1 MTEENQYSY
10 ILHPFFR
17 PYPYYYFFSIYGIK
31 TPSPITNEKKYSKL
45 FDREW
50 LFASAEDGFIFLT
63 RNHVSLY
70 GCVINSNAKARPPSQ
85 MQTTSSPPLCA
96 FANQKRYKHLTRD
109 THIKYAFGCIS
120 FSLTSFRCN
129 DSSAYW
135 IYMNVE
141 NIFVVCF
148 VSMARPPNPSRI
160 RRSINKER
168 QQI

>member
-1 MTEENQYSY
+1 MIWRKKTNIVLYCTHSFGHIRIQFMELRHHHQSQMRKSTASCSIANG
-10 ILHPFFR
+10 
-17 PYPYYYFFSIYGIK
+17 FS
-31 TPSPITNEKKYSKL
+31 L
-45 FDREW
+45 
-50 LFASAEDGFIFLT
+50 AEDGFIFLT

-141 NIFVVCF
+141 NIFVVSF